1 MPEPTFSPSVHA
13 PTTPQPHPQPLALA
27 TTGSAAHSFSDMVT
41 FMREERET
49 MEVKMR
55 EQREEMEAKLEEQRQ
70 QTEQLRQELSPQE
83 AISAAQVEALT
94 ARLEALHAAQLLSDD
109 EMFGLEDAIGD
120 FVEARA
126 SFGMVTMETVHTNRV
141 VGKMHKL
148 VAVSEG
154 MPKDAMLARQLRRKF
169 A

>member
-1 MPEPTFSPSVHA
+1 MLSFNTEAMVKPEAVPVTKVQEVANPGLHRF
-13 PTTPQPHPQPLALA
+13 LALKKK
-27 TTGSAAHSFSDMVT
+27 TEESALQA
-41 FMREERET
+41 
-49 MEVKMR
+49 EV
-55 EQREEMEAKLEEQRQ
+55 AKL
-70 QTEQLRQELSPQE
+70 
-83 AISAAQVEALT
+83 AAQVEALT

-109 EMFGLEDAIGD
+109 EMFGLEDTIAD

-126 SFGMVTMETVHTNRV
+126 SFGVVTMETVHTNRV

-148 VAVSEG
+148 IAVSEG

>member
-1 MPEPTFSPSVHA
+1 MQA
-13 PTTPQPHPQPLALA
+13 PATPQPQQQQLAVA
-27 TTGSAAHSFSDMVT
+27 GAEGTEVVSVK
-41 FMREERET
+41 FMREEREH
-49 MEVKMR
+49 
-55 EQREEMEAKLEEQRQ
+55 MEAKLEEQRQ
-70 QTEQLRQELSPQE
+70 ETEKQRQETAQLRLEMEKRLAPKE
-83 AISAAQVEALT
+83 VISAEQVDAVT